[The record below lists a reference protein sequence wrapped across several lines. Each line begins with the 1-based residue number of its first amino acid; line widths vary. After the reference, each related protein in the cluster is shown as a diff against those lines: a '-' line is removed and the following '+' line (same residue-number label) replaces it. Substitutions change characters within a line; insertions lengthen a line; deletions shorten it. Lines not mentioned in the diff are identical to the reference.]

1 MRLEGHVAVVT
12 GASRGIGRSTALALG
27 REGATVVLA
36 ARTDADLKTVA
47 LEVEHVGGSADIAV
61 ADLTN
66 DADIK
71 RLFDRVRER
80 HKRLDILVNN
90 AGIGRFAPVRQLTP
104 DDLDE
109 MWKLNVRGVF
119 LCTQAALPIMEPQN
133 SGVIVNIASL
143 AGKNAFVNG
152 AGYAATKWALR
163 GFSQCLMLEE
173 RQFNI
178 RVITI
183 CPGSVETS
191 FSPRTADPAKKEWIV
206 QPEDVA
212 DAVLFAVTAPKRAM
226 ISEIDIRPTNPK

>member
-1 MRLEGHVAVVT
+1 MRLKEHVAVVT

-36 ARTDADLKTVA
+36 ARTDADLKAVA
-47 LEVEHVGGSADIAV
+47 LEVEQVGGSADIAV

-66 DADIK
+66 EADIK

-90 AGIGRFAPVRQLTP
+90 AGIGRFAPVRQLTL

-191 FSPRTADPAKKEWIV
+191 FSPRTVDPAKKEWIV
-206 QPEDVA
+206 QP
-212 DAVLFAVTAPKRAM
+212 
-226 ISEIDIRPTNPK
+226 